1 MVFWYAGF
9 SDLFD
14 PHARNM
20 SLCTGIFLCMQEFQE
35 AVGGVVN
42 VSFTAA
48 RDGIMAVS
56 MPVSNYPEGVT

>member
-1 MVFWYAGF
+1 
-9 SDLFD
+9 
-14 PHARNM
+14 
-20 SLCTGIFLCMQEFQE
+20 MQEFQE

-56 MPVSNYPEGVT
+56 SMPFRCNYQKKGTIKKSVK